1 MQQTVLN
8 NRYEL
13 EHKIGE
19 GGMAVVYR
27 ARDVRLNR
35 RVAVKILH
43 EHYANDPDFLN
54 RFQHE
59 AQAAAILTHP
69 SVVNVY
75 DVGQDG
81 ALHYIVMEHVEGE
94 NLKTLI
100 NREAPLPVGRALAI
114 AEAAAYGLE
123 SAHRLGM
130 IHRDIKPQNIMV
142 TLDGHIRIT
151 DFGIAKSEFS
161 TALTQTGITFG
172 TADYI
177 SPEQARGQPATPQSD
192 IYALGVTLYEMLAA
206 RRPFSGDSP
215 VSVATQHVS
224 TEPPRLRQY
233 NPNVPPQLE
242 ALVMQTLS
250 KDPAQR
256 PASASEF
263 AQMLH
268 YYRDLADQQTVA
280 AGHLPESPAARA
292 GALPPGHPGGAGRGN
307 FPPPRRSKAQAPRNQ
322 NQGCGVFIIG
332 LLLLSGVLALVFLL
346 STGTLGPVAVSPTS
360 TPTSSGAPV
369 ADVESTPT
377 PLPGE
382 TPSPTPSPSST
393 ATASPTPSPSPS
405 PSPTSLPTV
414 VVPDIRDMPEI
425 NARSELIQLRLTP
438 VNDNEPRYDDEVADG
453 SVIDQEVPAGTS
465 VREGDNVTYTLS
477 LGPELVVMPNL
488 VNTPQGFARQ
498 RLGELGL
505 AVQVVEQPSRNISE
519 GYVIS
524 QNPLPEARMQP
535 QSTVFLTISIGD
547 KVQFPPVVGMQREAA
562 EQQILLSGLNLE
574 YVDVQGRDRLIGF
587 DQYRPN
593 EVVSALANGQPVRNG
608 DYIPRGSTI
617 VLGVRAP

>member
-177 SPEQARGQPATPQSD
+177 SPEQARGQSATPQSD

-206 RRPFSGDSP
+206 RRPFSGDSA

-256 PASASEF
+256 PASAREF

-280 AGHLPESPAARA
+280 AGHLPEAPAARA
-292 GALPPGHPGGAGRGN
+292 GALPPGNPGGAGRGS
-307 FPPPRRSKAQAPRNQ
+307 FPPPRRSMAQAPRTQ

-346 STGTLGPVAVSPTS
+346 STGTLGTVAVSPEP
-360 TPTSSGAPV
+360 TPTPSGAPV
-369 ADVESTPT
+369 AGVENTPT
-377 PLPGE
+377 LLPGE

-414 VVPDIRDMPEI
+414 VVPDIRNMPEI

-438 VNDNEPRYDDEVADG
+438 VNDNDPRHDDEVADG

-562 EQQILLSGLNLE
+562 EQQILLSGLTLE

-593 EVVSALANGQPVRNG
+593 EVVSAQANGQPVRNG
-608 DYIPRGSTI
+608 DFIPRGSNI